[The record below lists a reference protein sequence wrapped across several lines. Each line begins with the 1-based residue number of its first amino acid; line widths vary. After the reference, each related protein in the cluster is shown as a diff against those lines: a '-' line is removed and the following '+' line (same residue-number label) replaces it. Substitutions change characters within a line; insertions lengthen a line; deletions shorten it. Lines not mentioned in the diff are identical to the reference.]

1 MMRHRSMRLVLLAA
15 LAVAFSAGTA
25 HAYRFIQNTSPGR
38 TSSGYLV
45 TCSDPG
51 GFTHWNNANIAWRLN
66 TAKQGN
72 GKTAAVQG
80 ALAAWTNVGGAPHN
94 LSYAGTTNAGFQTDG
109 INTVLWAR
117 GNGCNGSCLAITAL
131 VLAAGQVITET
142 DISFNERYSWNT
154 NGTDYDVQAVCTHE
168 MGHTLGMHHTE
179 VTGGTHPT
187 MYAYYFGTDGRTLE
201 SDDTQALV
209 CSANRYPLNVP
220 QLAMQGTAEPE
231 AMNGIRNTGLGLTLK
246 SRPSPGGAILRFGLL
261 RESDVKV
268 QVFDIAGRHV
278 ATLATGLRPAGEH
291 VIAWDGSSDRGHAS
305 SGMYFARISSGGEQ
319 ARTTV
324 ILAD

>member
-1 MMRHRSMRLVLLAA
+1 MMRHRSMRLALLAA
-15 LAVAFSAGTA
+15 LAVACSAGTA
-25 HAYRFIQNTSPGR
+25 HAYRFIQNTNPGR

-45 TCSDPG
+45 TCNDPG
-51 GFTHWNNANIAWRLN
+51 GFTHWTTANIPWRHN
-66 TAKQGN
+66 TANQGA
-72 GKTAAVQG
+72 GKTAALQG
-80 ALAAWTNVGGAPHN
+80 AMAAWTNVGGANHN
-94 LSYAGTTNAGFQTDG
+94 LSYAGTTNAGFTTDG

-142 DISFNERYSWNT
+142 DISFSQRYTWNT
-154 NGTDYDVQAVCTHE
+154 NGSAYDVQAVATHE
-168 MGHTLGMHHTE
+168 FGHTLGLHHTE
-179 VTGGTHPT
+179 VTSTPRPT
-187 MYAYYFGTDGRTLE
+187 MYASYFGTDGRTLE
-201 SDDTQALV
+201 NDDVQGLQCAA
-209 CSANRYPLNVP
+209 SRYPVSAP
-220 QLAMQGTAEPE
+220 QFAMQGAAEPQ
-231 AMNGIRNTGLGLTLK
+231 AMSDIRTGLGLTLK

-278 ATLATGLRPAGEH
+278 TTLVSGLQPAGEH
-291 VIAWDGSSDRGHAS
+291 VIAWDGSSERGHAS

-319 ARTTV
+319 ARATV